1 MLATKPNFS
10 RLVAIG
16 KLYNPLTRDKQS
28 ELVTLTQTTEKFA
41 DLPEWAKT
49 HLIATKIL
57 YEEEQA
63 ELASPEIQK
72 HMAGKHDQSTHGR
85 KGGAGFPKSFDAG
98 SYDRSTKFTGSVN
111 NPSGFDKAVGGLT
124 RADGTPLDPS
134 NVSAAASRAEYRSTS
149 AEGMG
154 DAVDKSFDSL
164 DDQANDFIKRQPVSV
179 FMPEE
184 AVDDFL
190 DSETYLTVFNQDP
203 SLKGEEY
210 LDHRTI
216 YEKVAFGYDSDL
228 DPYERPVSGAVLL
241 DGKKAGN
248 DGYLT
253 GQYGGVQLILK
264 DGVKDRSTY
273 TIGDSLDNFA
283 KPTTM
288 GGKFPRVVSNVNTAS
303 SAYRYANN
311 NDGKNFFDSK
321 DFHSRNYL
329 EAQVHGGVKLSDIS
343 KVILHYPEGDFDTG
357 RLTALGIPFEINDG
371 AGE

>member
-1 MLATKPNFS
+1 MMVELS
-10 RLVAIG
+10 RRAARLFNEYRV
-16 KLYNPLTRDKQS
+16 PDDKGWDWGLELMSAKS
-28 ELVTLTQTTEKFA
+28 EK
-41 DLPEWAKT
+41 DL
-49 HLIATKIL
+49 
-57 YEEEQA
+57 
-63 ELASPEIQK
+63 SPELQQFLADPYPMTPAPSDLQK
-72 HMAGKHDQSTHGR
+72 HLSGQHDQSTHGR

-98 SYDRSTKFTGSVN
+98 SYNRSTKFTGSVN
-111 NPSGFDKAVGGLT
+111 NPSGYDKAVSGLT
-124 RADGTPLDPS
+124 RPDGTPLDPS
-134 NVSAAASRAEYRSTS
+134 NVSASASRAEYRSTS

-179 FMPEE
+179 FIPEE
-184 AVDDFL
+184 NVDSLLADERL
-190 DSETYLTVFNQDP
+190 RTVYDLDP
-203 SLKGEEY
+203 SVKGEEY

-228 DPYERPVSGAVLL
+228 SPTERPVSGAVLL

-253 GQYGGVQLILK
+253 ENYGGVQLILN
-264 DGVKDRSTY
+264 DGVKGRTTY

-311 NDGKNFFDSK
+311 NEGKNFFDSK